1 MGVEK
6 DMIVAVELGST
17 AIRAIAGKKES
28 GGTMKILAFAQDNT
42 PHCIRKGMV
51 DNMDRTMLAISK
63 VVKQLDEKLNVH
75 IKRIYI
81 GLSGQSLHSVINTVS
96 KQFETKILIDNRII
110 DQMKDMNLSMVYP
123 DYEILEVIPQE
134 YRIGNRLIQDPVGM
148 LSEQIEANF
157 LNIIARK
164 SLRENIEKCVQGAGF
179 ELAEVLLSPLCAADA
194 LLSTNEKRSGC
205 ALIDFG
211 ADTTTTSIYSN
222 NLLRNLAVIPLGGSN
237 VTADIA
243 SCKNM
248 EFSEAEELKLK
259 YGTAYRTEEQESTP
273 QNIKLS
279 FDRSIDE
286 DLLQEIVE
294 ARYEE
299 IIINAWNQISKFNDN
314 LLSGLV
320 LCGKASRVPKL
331 SEAISQH
338 THLNKS
344 IRIAKGLP
352 EDVVLAPG
360 ISIPEENYPNT
371 LISLLKKGKENCIGE
386 FEEEEAVQG
395 ELPFAENNDNAPD
408 NEVPK
413 TEDTI
418 QEKNNEK
425 KKAKKDSGKK
435 LRTIWNVVNKLF
447 IEED

>member
-205 ALIDFG
+205 AKNCDKCG
-211 ADTTTTSIYSN
+211 YCRSVMNTS
-222 NLLRNLAVIPLGGSN
+222 L
-237 VTADIA
+237 
-243 SCKNM
+243 
-248 EFSEAEELKLK
+248 
-259 YGTAYRTEEQESTP
+259 EQ
-273 QNIKLS
+273 L
-279 FDRSIDE
+279 
-286 DLLQEIVE
+286 
-294 ARYEE
+294 
-299 IIINAWNQISKFNDN
+299 
-314 LLSGLV
+314 
-320 LCGKASRVPKL
+320 
-331 SEAISQH
+331 
-338 THLNKS
+338 
-344 IRIAKGLP
+344 
-352 EDVVLAPG
+352 
-360 ISIPEENYPNT
+360 ENYI
-371 LISLLKKGKENCIGE
+371 LFENE
-386 FEEEEAVQG
+386 Q
-395 ELPFAENNDNAPD
+395 N
-408 NEVPK
+408 
-413 TEDTI
+413 
-418 QEKNNEK
+418 
-425 KKAKKDSGKK
+425 
-435 LRTIWNVVNKLF
+435 
-447 IEED
+447 